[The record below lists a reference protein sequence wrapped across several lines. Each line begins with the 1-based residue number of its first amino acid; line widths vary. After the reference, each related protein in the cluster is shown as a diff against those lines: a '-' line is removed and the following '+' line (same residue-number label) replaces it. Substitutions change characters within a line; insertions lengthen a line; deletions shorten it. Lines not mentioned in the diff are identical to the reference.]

1 MSIRTERVA
10 SLFQREIAGILSL
23 EYSDLLHP
31 MVTVTGVR
39 VTNDLSI
46 AYVYISVL
54 GDSAPQKQAVLAK
67 LKDFTPRVRKTLGQ
81 AIRHQVKSIPELR
94 FFLDETLETAHRMEE
109 LFGEIQKERGARTGE
124 FDTDLDGSESAEVPE
139 GN

>member
-54 GDSAPQKQAVLAK
+54 GDSAPQKHAVLAK
-67 LKDFTPRVRKTLGQ
+67 LKDFTPRIRKTLGQ

-124 FDTDLDGSESAEVPE
+124 FDTDEDGSESSEVPE

>member
-23 EYSDLLHP
+23 EYADLLHP

-46 AYVYISVL
+46 AYVYLSVL
-54 GDSAPQKQAVLAK
+54 GDSNPQKLAVLAK
-67 LKDFTPRVRKTLGQ
+67 LKEYTPRIRKTLGN

-94 FFLDETLETAHRMEE
+94 FFLDETLENAYKMDE
-109 LFGEIQKERGARTGE
+109 LFGKIRKERATRTGE
-124 FDTDLDGSESAEVPE
+124 SEVDEDPLQS
-139 GN
+139 

>member
-46 AYVYISVL
+46 AYIYLSVL
-54 GDSAPQKQAVLAK
+54 GDSAAQKNAVLAK
-67 LKDFTPRVRKTLGQ
+67 LKDFSPRIRKSLGQ

-94 FFLDETLETAHRMEE
+94 FFLDQTLENAYKMDQI
-109 LFGEIQKERGARTGE
+109 FGEIQKERSARTGE
-124 FDTDLDGSESAEVPE
+124 VIPDEQLPDVGEDD
-139 GN
+139 

>member
-39 VTNDLSI
+39 VTNDLAI
-46 AYVYISVL
+46 AYIYLSVL
-54 GDSAPQKQAVLAK
+54 GDSPTQKSAVLAK
-67 LKDFTPRVRKTLGQ
+67 IKDFAPRIRKTLGQ

-94 FFLDETLETAHRMEE
+94 FFLDQTLENAYKMDQI
-109 LFGEIQKERGARTGE
+109 FGEIQKERSARTGE
-124 FDTDLDGSESAEVPE
+124 PLPEDDENREVGEDG
-139 GN
+139 

>member
-23 EYSDLLHP
+23 EYADLLHP

-46 AYVYISVL
+46 AYIYLSVL
-54 GDSAPQKQAVLAK
+54 GDSSAQKLAVLAK
-67 LKDFTPRVRKTLGQ
+67 LKDYTPRIRKTLGN

-94 FFLDETLETAHRMEE
+94 FFLDETLENAYKMDE
-109 LFGEIQKERGARTGE
+109 LFGKIRKERASRTGE
-124 FDTDLDGSESAEVPE
+124 PEVEDDSTPL
-139 GN
+139 

>member
-31 MVTVTGVR
+31 MVTITGVR
-39 VTNDLSI
+39 VTNDLAI
-46 AYVYISVL
+46 AYIYFSVM
-54 GDSAPQKQAVLAK
+54 GDSAPQKNAVLAK
-67 LKDFTPRVRKTLGQ
+67 LKDFTPRIRKTLGQ

-94 FFLDETLETAHRMEE
+94 FFLDETLETAHRMDE
-109 LFGEIQKERGARTGE
+109 LFGSINKERDARTRDSDSNE
-124 FDTDLDGSESAEVPE
+124 DGTEVSE

>member
-67 LKDFTPRVRKTLGQ
+67 IKDFTPRVRKTLGQ

-124 FDTDLDGSESAEVPE
+124 FDTDEDGSESAEVPE

>member
-10 SLFQREIAGILSL
+10 SLFQREIAGILSV
-23 EYSDLLHP
+23 EYTDLLHP

-46 AYVYISVL
+46 AYVYLSVM
-54 GDSAPQKQAVLAK
+54 GDSAPQKNAVLAK
-67 LKDFTPRVRKTLGQ
+67 LKDFTPRIRKTLGQ

-94 FFLDETLETAHRMEE
+94 FFLDETLENAHRMEE
-109 LFGEIQKERGARTGE
+109 LFGKIQQERGARTGE
-124 FDTDLDGSESAEVPE
+124 FDESEEGSEVVE
-139 GN
+139 GT

>member
-23 EYSDLLHP
+23 EYADLLHP

-46 AYVYISVL
+46 AYVYLSVM
-54 GDSAPQKQAVLAK
+54 GDSPAQKTAVLAK
-67 LKDFTPRVRKTLGQ
+67 VKDFMPRIRKTLGQ

-94 FFLDETLETAHRMEE
+94 FFLDETLENAQRMDE
-109 LFGEIQKERGARTGE
+109 LFGKINEERTERTG
-124 FDTDLDGSESAEVPE
+124 DSDGSEDEPEV
-139 GN
+139 N

>member
-10 SLFQREIAGILSL
+10 SLFQREIAGILSS
-23 EYSDLLHP
+23 EFADLLHP

-46 AYVYISVL
+46 AYIYVSVM
-54 GDSAPQKQAVLAK
+54 GDSVAQKNGVLAK
-67 LKDFTPRVRKTLGQ
+67 LKDLTPKIRKVFAS

-94 FFLDETLETAHRMEE
+94 FFLDETLENANKMDA
-109 LFGEIQKERGARTGE
+109 LFGKIEEERQRLGLSE
-124 FDTDLDGSESAEVPE
+124 PSSSETDSD
-139 GN
+139 

>member
-23 EYSDLLHP
+23 EYADILHP

-46 AYVYISVL
+46 AYIYLSVM
-54 GDSAPQKQAVLAK
+54 GDSPAQKNAVLAK
-67 LKDFTPRVRKTLGQ
+67 IKDLTPRIRKSLGQ

-94 FFLDETLETAHRMEE
+94 FFLDETLETAHRMDE
-109 LFGEIQKERGARTGE
+109 LFGKIKEERSERTGE
-124 FDTDLDGSESAEVPE
+124 SDTSEDESDQIISE
-139 GN
+139 